1 LAVAAEATDRVECLN
16 PTAPIGA
23 AVASVPSDF
32 QTAKL
37 RRGCPDV
44 GRDSSSAAMIL
55 DYYDFTKGSALRSDR
70 LIIAAGRASDR
81 KLSRVEKGFSNSRR
95 RELWKS
101 RCLTGYLS

>member
-1 LAVAAEATDRVECLN
+1 MAVAAEATDRVECLN

-55 DYYDFTKGSALRSDR
+55 DNYDLVSNRDNLLAESGFADETQNRAD
-70 LIIAAGRASDR
+70 LI
-81 KLSRVEKGFSNSRR
+81 
-95 RELWKS
+95 
-101 RCLTGYLS
+101 